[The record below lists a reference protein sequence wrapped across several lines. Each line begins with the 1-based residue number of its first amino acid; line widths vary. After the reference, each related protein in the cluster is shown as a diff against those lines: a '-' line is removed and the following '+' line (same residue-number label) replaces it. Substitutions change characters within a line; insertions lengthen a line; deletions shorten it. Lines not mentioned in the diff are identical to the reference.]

1 MSLSGND
8 VVSVKLSVILMVYAS
23 KRRVLYLIAV
33 KQCMVLYNDII
44 CIQVIF
50 FGAFC
55 KLSSTHCTC
64 CSQSSMTHR
73 GKTERSL
80 TTKQRQLQMLSNQLL
95 PTSFLVE
102 EREFHSGKYCVS
114 VLREPLY
121 STKWSY
127 NTKYFILFFCEYLME
142 FVTAYNQLLSYTCLG
157 LVFHS
162 AKNC

>member
-127 NTKYFILFFCEYLME
+127 NTKYFIFYFL
-142 FVTAYNQLLSYTCLG
+142 
-157 LVFHS
+157 
-162 AKNC
+162 